1 MHEAR
6 NSTIN
11 FHEQVSSTEANALQ
25 TCFFFGHRSNFF
37 LNDQKKLSHFGQNVW
52 KYMLMI
58 IFTVS
63 FNTTVRQ
70 MTEMSQ
76 WKKKNSSRL
85 ICGKLS
91 QTTVIQK
98 IVKKTSSLEKEP
110 QS

>member
-1 MHEAR
+1 
-6 NSTIN
+6 
-11 FHEQVSSTEANALQ
+11 
-25 TCFFFGHRSNFF
+25 
-37 LNDQKKLSHFGQNVW
+37 
-52 KYMLMI
+52 MLMI

-91 QTTVIQK
+91 QTTV
-98 IVKKTSSLEKEP
+98 
-110 QS
+110 